1 MCGAWHTLLLRPS
14 VVYRSYS
21 LFESMRVAPASI
33 SIPFFRLELDEE
45 EINSVVSVLRSGWLT
60 TGPQVAS
67 FEQEFAEFIG
77 GDVRAVAV
85 ASNTAGMH
93 LVLEALGIGP
103 GDEVIVPTLTFT
115 ATAEVV
121 HHLGGE
127 VVFVDVD
134 KESLCVNPDE
144 IAAAIT
150 PRTRAIMPV
159 HFGGIPCDM
168 GRIYA
173 LAEPLGIPV
182 VDDAAHA
189 PPTAIDGIHVGA
201 SSSAAAI
208 FSFYANKTMTTGEGG
223 MIVSRVPR
231 LIKRCRITRLH
242 GIDRDP
248 FPSHWQY
255 DVVATGFKYNLT
267 DIAGALGRTQ
277 LRRVRAS
284 HLKRQSI
291 AARYYEA
298 LTDLPLI
305 LPAHPKAHQTYSWH
319 LYPVQLQ
326 DNVMRDKF
334 LAHLSRHAVAF
345 SIHYR
350 PLHQMTYWRAR
361 YNLSD
366 NQFPVATQYAA
377 RCVSLPIFAAMREEE
392 VSRVIEVV
400 RGAFS

>member
-1 MCGAWHTLLLRPS
+1 MS
-14 VVYRSYS
+14 
-21 LFESMRVAPASI
+21 PASI

-67 FEQEFAEFIG
+67 FETEFAEFVG

-85 ASNTAGMH
+85 ASATGGMH
-93 LVLEALGIGP
+93 LVLEALGIAP

-121 HHLGGE
+121 RHLGAE

-134 KESLCVNPDE
+134 EESLCVNPDE

-189 PPTAIDGIHVGA
+189 MPTAIDGIHVGA
-201 SSSAAAI
+201 SSSAAAV
-208 FSFYANKTMTTGEGG
+208 FSLYANKTITTGEGG

-231 LIKRCRITRLH
+231 LIERCRITRLH
-242 GIDRDP
+242 GINRDP
-248 FPSHWQY
+248 FARSLLGPSHWQY
-255 DVVATGFKYNLT
+255 DVVTAGFKYNLT
-267 DIAGALGRTQ
+267 DIAGSLGRTQ
-277 LRRVRAS
+277 LRRVQAS

-291 AARYYEA
+291 AAQYYDG

-305 LPAHPKAHQTYSWH
+305 LPARPKVHQTHSWH

-326 DNVMRDKF
+326 DNLIRDRF
-334 LAHLSRHAVAF
+334 LAHLNRHAVAF

-377 RCVSLPIFAAMREEE
+377 RCVSLPIFASMREEE